1 MADNATEAAARS
13 PHGWLRGRPEGQ
25 HAAASHLRPH
35 SGGAAPRTHTETMSI
50 TFDTDPRHIMERV
63 AGKGSHV
70 PLVVWLPRE
79 RLPEQFQ

>member
-1 MADNATEAAARS
+1 
-13 PHGWLRGRPEGQ
+13 
-25 HAAASHLRPH
+25 
-35 SGGAAPRTHTETMSI
+35 MSI